1 MIQDIQPYF
10 LDNHFK
16 PDQHLSDDSVIIVVR
31 DNSFLIEK
39 DAAENEGRI
48 VFPKGFDLAKSQEKD
63 DSTKDSVSL
72 DDADFAYVFSIGKE
86 NYFLSIS
93 PEKSY
98 EIPGFIYTQL
108 NFIRGKELTPKHYVF
123 AAFTAYHLNTW
134 YSTSVYCGKCGTK
147 NINDTKERARR
158 CPHCGNVTYPRINPA
173 VIIGITDKENN
184 KIVLTKYN
192 RGYANFALVAG
203 FTEIGETMEENVA
216 REVMEEV
223 GLKVKNIRYYKS
235 QPWGIASDI
244 LLGYFCDVDGDNT
257 IHMDNEEL
265 KLAKWFSPEEIELQP
280 TPYSLTNEMMSL
292 FKEKGYQG
300 TIA

>member
-10 LDNHFK
+10 LDNHFDPGAK
-16 PDQHLSDDSVIIVVR
+16 LEADARVIIIR
-31 DNSFLIEK
+31 DNRYLVKEDALNSGNLEFPKAFDLREASDQDKASDQGAAYDEK
-39 DAAENEGRI
+39 DFAFIFRI
-48 VFPKGFDLAKSQEKD
+48 GDESF
-63 DSTKDSVSL
+63 
-72 DDADFAYVFSIGKE
+72 
-86 NYFLSIS
+86 FLSICYDE
-93 PEKSY
+93 EKEY
-98 EIPGFIYTQL
+98 KIPGYIFTEL
-108 NFIRGKELTPKHYVF
+108 NAIRGKELSPKHNVY

-173 VIIGITDKENN
+173 VIIGITDKATN
-184 KIVLTKYN
+184 KIILTKYN

-203 FTEIGETMEENVA
+203 FTEIGESMEGTVE

-244 LLGYFCDVDGDNT
+244 LMGYFCDVDGDTT

-265 KLAKWFSPEEIELQP
+265 KLARWFSPEEIELQP
-280 TPYSLTNEMMSL
+280 TPYSLTNEMMGL
-292 FKEKGYQG
+292 FKDKGYEG
-300 TIA
+300 TL